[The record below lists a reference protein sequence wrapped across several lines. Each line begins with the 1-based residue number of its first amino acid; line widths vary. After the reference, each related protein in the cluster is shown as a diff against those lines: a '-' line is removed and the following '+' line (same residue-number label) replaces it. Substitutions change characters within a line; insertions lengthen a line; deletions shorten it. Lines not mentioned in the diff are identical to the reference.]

1 MNTNHQQVLKNRLDA
16 VDPIKYS
23 KTRNFLNGAVTKLS
37 PYISRGVITLPEVYT
52 LVKNKGYSKWEMEK
66 FVQEL
71 AWREFFQRVWQNKQN
86 QIFTSLKQ
94 LPPRGIHQGI
104 PQSIL
109 EGNTGIQAIDE
120 AIQDLYQTG
129 YLHNHL
135 RMYIAGIVCNI
146 GRCSWESGASWMYH
160 HLLDGDLA
168 SNTLSWQWVAGS
180 FSSKTYIA
188 NQENI
193 NKYTKSNQWNTFL
206 DHPYETILD
215 QPIPEALKLKTTQP
229 FRPLSTTEITA
240 LLPQEKTIS
249 EEDFYQLSATP
260 SSPILLFHPYWI
272 NPNWRSESSAQ
283 KVFVLDKSQLQ
294 QHPVSPKVI
303 QFYIELACT
312 FIPEIKFVVL
322 ENWSSQQSHLA
333 NHKFTYTIQHPTTQ
347 DWPIQKDPYP
357 WLFPEVTGYFP
368 SFFGFWKK
376 CERFFR

>member
-1 MNTNHQQVLKNRLDA
+1 MTTNHHQELQNRLHA

-37 PYISRGVITLPEVYT
+37 PYISRGVVTLPEIYK
-52 LVKNKGYSKWEMEK
+52 LVKDKGYSKWEMEK

-71 AWREFFQRVWQNKQN
+71 AWREFFQRVWQNKQD

-94 LPPRGIHQGI
+94 LPPRGIHQGL

-109 EGNTGIQAIDE
+109 EGNTGIQAIDD
-120 AIQDLYQTG
+120 AIHELYQTG

-146 GRCSWESGASWMYH
+146 GRCSWESGARWMYH

-215 QPIPEALKLKTTQP
+215 QPIPESLKIRTTQP
-229 FRPLSTTEITA
+229 FSPISSTDIHSY
-240 LLPQEKTIS
+240 LPPEKTLS
-249 EEDFYQLSATP
+249 EEEFIQLSPTA
-260 SSPILLFHPYWI
+260 SSPILLYHPYWI
-272 NPNWRSESSAQ
+272 NPNWRSESNAQ
-283 KVFVLDKSQLQ
+283 KVFVFDGNQLE
-294 QHPVSPKVI
+294 QHPVSPKII
-303 QFYIELACT
+303 QFYIDLALS

-322 ENWSSQQSHLA
+322 EKWSTQKPPLPKNQ
-333 NHKFTYTIQHPTTQ
+333 FTYTIAHPTTQ
-347 DWPIQKDPYP
+347 HWQIEKDPYP
-357 WLFPEVTGYFP
+357 WLFPEVSGYFP